1 MFMTNAARNTL
12 TVMGEQGIRR
22 IVVTSAQGAGDDWA
36 QLNSLFK
43 AFINLSNVKA
53 SYEDH
58 HVSTVSCATPTSTG
72 PSPAHVALTDKPIG
86 GDLRTAESG
95 TEKPGTWI
103 NRADLAKFL
112 LDEVEFGAWTR
123 KAPLVWNDRG

>member
-36 QLNSLFK
+36 QLNPLFK

-58 HVSTVSCATPTSTG
+58 HRTQLVTG
-72 PSPAHVALTDKPIG
+72 EMRFRPVY
-86 GDLRTAESG
+86 
-95 TEKPGTWI
+95 
-103 NRADLAKFL
+103 
-112 LDEVEFGAWTR
+112 
-123 KAPLVWNDRG
+123 